1 DEIVVISKS
10 VKKDSPAVEW
20 RGRPDG
26 TYDVRPLPG
35 DLSPGTQVILTA
47 REDVEELFAFDRLA
61 ELTRHYGGMLPYP
74 IKVSAGKRS
83 ELVNERGVP
92 WRQEFASEKERSR
105 ALLTFG
111 REAFGIDFFDAI
123 PLRVKAGD
131 IDGVAY
137 ILPHEASLTG
147 RRAHRVYLKNM
158 LLSEEADNLLPDWA
172 FFVKAVVNAN
182 DLRPTASRESFYE
195 DEKLDA
201 AREALGES
209 LRQYLMRLAT
219 DDPARLEKFISLHA
233 LSIKSLAL
241 QDDNFYRTFVHWL
254 TFETSMGEMTLGEY
268 REANQTIRFVPEL
281 DQFRQVVR
289 VAGAQKMCILN
300 GGYVHDADLLAK
312 YAEIFP
318 DVAVEVIDP
327 NSLAQTFD
335 DLQMNEQDAV
345 HAFLSAADAALKP
358 FRCAAD
364 VKKFLPKEL
373 PAMYTT
379 NREGRF
385 LRDLEQSKE
394 IANPLMKDVLDSIS
408 RRERRPTDAHSQ
420 LCFNFHNRL

>member
-1 DEIVVISKS
+1 
-10 VKKDSPAVEW
+10 
-20 RGRPDG
+20 
-26 TYDVRPLPG
+26 LP
-35 DLSPGTQVILTA
+35 
-47 REDVEELFAFDRLA
+47 F
-61 ELTRHYGGMLPYP
+61 P
-74 IKVSAGKRS
+74 IRYSAGKVS
-83 ELVNERGVP
+83 EIINAGGPP
-92 WRQEFASEKERSR
+92 WRREYPNAKARTQ
-105 ALLTFG
+105 ALLEFG
-111 REAFGIDFFDAI
+111 EEAFEARFFDAI
-123 PLRVKAGD
+123 PLRSEVGAV
-131 IDGVAY
+131 DGVAFV
-137 ILPHEASLTG
+137 LPFTPSLATKQK
-147 RRAHRVYLKNM
+147 HRVYLKNM

-209 LRQYLMRLAT
+209 LRQYLMRLST
-219 DDPARLEKFISLHA
+219 DDPERLERFMALHA
-233 LSIKSLAL
+233 LSIKALAL
-241 QDDNFYRTFVHWL
+241 QDDDFYRTFVHWL

-268 REANQTIRFVPEL
+268 RETNQTIRFVPEL

-312 YAEIFP
+312 YADVFP
-318 DVAVEVIDP
+318 DVAVEIIDP

-335 DLQMNEQDAV
+335 DLQMNEQDEV
-345 HAFLSAADAALKP
+345 HAFLSVADAALKP

-408 RRERRPTDAHSQ
+408 KRERRPTEAHSQ
-420 LCFNFHNRL
+420 LCFNYHNRLVQRLSRVRDRTLLARSVQMLYIQALLLGHHPLSSKEMTLLNDGLLALIESGIRE